1 MAEQSVLKS
10 GFRLVRELVGLHP
23 LPFAVAVTGAAV
35 YAAATVGST
44 IVLGRIT
51 DRVVYPTFETGRIPP
66 GSLRLTALAVLAVT
80 VLRISGVVT
89 RRYFAGMTSERGQ
102 RSMRQR
108 LTDKYLSLP
117 LSWHHRTPTGQLLA
131 HADNDTEVAT
141 ELLHPLP
148 FSLGVAFLALF
159 SSISLVVID
168 VWLALVAFMIFPA
181 LTVLNHIYSR
191 RVEGPS
197 ADVQASVGQVS
208 AVAHESFD
216 GAMIVK
222 TLGRA
227 DAEGVRFA
235 TAANRLRSNRV
246 TVGYIRAVFESIM
259 DALPSL
265 GIVLVVVFGTYRIQA
280 GAITRGDL
288 IQVAALFSVLALP
301 MRVLGFFLEMMP
313 PSVVSRRR
321 LNFVFDQPEPRPIA
335 DPLPL
340 PDGPLSL
347 EVNNLSFAYPEPVSD
362 AMPAGD
368 HALAP
373 AEWSMAD
380 GLVSRGSSE
389 RAETVLDGVSL
400 AIAPGEV
407 VALVG
412 STGAGKSTLC
422 QLVSG
427 LIPPE
432 VGTIRIGG
440 RPVDRITDRDR
451 TDAVSLVFQES
462 FLFADTL
469 RANIDLA
476 GTASDQEIDWA
487 AGIAQ
492 VDRFVADLPFGY
504 ETVVGERGVT
514 LSGGQRQRVAL
525 ARALIRRPR
534 LLLLDD
540 ATSAVD
546 PKIEQ
551 QILLGLRHARS
562 GTGRSGTGQAG
573 NGSDGDPAT
582 AVSQIEGPTALI
594 VAQRVSTIE
603 LADRVL
609 YLAAGRILGDGPHA
623 DLMTIPGYAA
633 LVRAYEAV
641 NR

>member
-1 MAEQSVLKS
+1 MAEQSVVRS
-10 GFRLVRELVGLHP
+10 GLRLVRELVSLHP
-23 LPFAVAVTGAAV
+23 VPFTVAVTGAAV

-51 DRVVYPTFETGRIPP
+51 DRVLYPTFDTGEIPP
-66 GSLRLTALAVLAVT
+66 GSLMWAVLAVFAVT
-80 VLRISGVVT
+80 LLRITGVVT

-102 RSMRQR
+102 RSIRHR
-108 LTDKYLSLP
+108 LTEKYLGLP
-117 LSWHHRTPTGQLLA
+117 LSWHQRTPTGQLLA

-159 SSISLVVID
+159 SSISLLVID
-168 VWLALVAFMIFPA
+168 VWLALVAFLIFPA
-181 LTVLNHIYSR
+181 LTVLNQVYSR
-191 RVEGPS
+191 WVEEPS
-197 ADVQASVGQVS
+197 ARVQAAVGAVS
-208 AVAHESFD
+208 STAHESFD

-227 DAEGVRFA
+227 DAEGQRFSDD
-235 TAANRLRSNRV
+235 ANRLRRNRV
-246 TVGYIRAVFESIM
+246 VVGYIRAIFESIM
-259 DALPSL
+259 DALPSI

-280 GAITRGDL
+280 GAISRGDL
-288 IQVAALFSVLALP
+288 VQVAALFTVLALP
-301 MRVLGFFLEMMP
+301 MRVLGFFLEMLP

-321 LNFVFDQPEPRPIA
+321 LNMVFDEPDPEPVA
-335 DPLPL
+335 DPLQL

-347 EVNNLSFAYPEPVSD
+347 QVTDLTFAYPTATPGAAEVGLDQANGNGIQNGHSAPAATAVGE
-362 AMPAGD
+362 AGD
-368 HALAP
+368 
-373 AEWSMAD
+373 
-380 GLVSRGSSE
+380 
-389 RAETVLDGVSL
+389 TVLDGVSL
-400 AIAPGEV
+400 SIAPGEV

-412 STGAGKSTLC
+412 STGSGKSTLC

-427 LIPPE
+427 LIPPA
-432 VGTIRIGG
+432 VGAIRIGG
-440 RPVDRITDRDR
+440 QPVRRIVDADR

-469 RANIDLA
+469 RANIDLV
-476 GTASDQEIDWA
+476 GDASDADIERA
-487 AGIAQ
+487 AAIAQ
-492 VDRFVADLPFGY
+492 VSDFVSDLPDGY
-504 ETVVGERGVT
+504 DTVVGERGVT

-525 ARALIRRPR
+525 ARALIRQPR

-551 QILLGLRHARS
+551 RILAGLR
-562 GTGRSGTGQAG
+562 TGEQ
-573 NGSDGDPAT
+573 NGSTNGHP
-582 AVSQIEGPTALI
+582 GPTSLI
-594 VAQRVSTIE
+594 VAQRVSTIK

-609 YLAAGRILGDGPHA
+609 YLAGGRIVGDGLHHE
-623 DLMTIPGYAA
+623 LMAIDGYAA

-641 NR
+641 NQ

>member
-23 LPFAVAVTGAAV
+23 VPFAVAVTGAAV

-51 DRVVYPTFETGRIPP
+51 DRVLYPTFETGRIPP

-80 VLRISGVVT
+80 MLRISGVVT

-108 LTDKYLSLP
+108 LTNKYLSLP

-181 LTVLNHIYSR
+181 LTTLNHIYSR

-197 ADVQASVGQVS
+197 ADVQAAVGQVS
-208 AVAHESFD
+208 SIAHESFD

-227 DAEGVRFA
+227 EAEGARFA
-235 TAANRLRSNRV
+235 ASANRLRSNRV

-288 IQVAALFSVLALP
+288 IQVAALFAVLALP

-321 LNFVFDQPEPRPIA
+321 LDFVFDQPDPAPIA

-347 EVNNLSFAYPEPVSD
+347 AVNDLSFAYPTP
-362 AMPAGD
+362 
-368 HALAP
+368 
-373 AEWSMAD
+373 
-380 GLVSRGSSE
+380 
-389 RAETVLDGVSL
+389 
-400 AIAPGEV
+400 
-407 VALVG
+407 
-412 STGAGKSTLC
+412 
-422 QLVSG
+422 
-427 LIPPE
+427 PPE
-432 VGTIRIGG
+432 GPRASSSPNSEQPKVERPEPERPGLQRPRSRWLGFRRCVRRSVGHR
-440 RPVDRITDRDR
+440 RDR
-451 TDAVSLVFQES
+451 A
-462 FLFADTL
+462 
-469 RANIDLA
+469 R
-476 GTASDQEIDWA
+476 
-487 AGIAQ
+487 
-492 VDRFVADLPFGY
+492 R
-504 ETVVGERGVT
+504 
-514 LSGGQRQRVAL
+514 RQHGHRT
-525 ARALIRRPR
+525 R
-534 LLLLDD
+534 
-540 ATSAVD
+540 
-546 PKIEQ
+546 
-551 QILLGLRHARS
+551 
-562 GTGRSGTGQAG
+562 
-573 NGSDGDPAT
+573 
-582 AVSQIEGPTALI
+582 
-594 VAQRVSTIE
+594 
-603 LADRVL
+603 
-609 YLAAGRILGDGPHA
+609 
-623 DLMTIPGYAA
+623 
-633 LVRAYEAV
+633 
-641 NR
+641 